1 MPIIH
6 KNVIIP
12 YSAAQMYG
20 LVNDIEKYPEF
31 LPWCKTSEIINRTE
45 DEICASLT
53 LAKSGM
59 QKTFTTCNRLQSN
72 KMVQVRLINGP
83 FKQLQGFWQF
93 DALSD
98 SSCRIVFNLEF
109 EFNNKLIALAFGS
122 VFNQVSQTLV
132 DAFTQRAVQLYG

>member
-6 KNVIIP
+6 KNVIVP